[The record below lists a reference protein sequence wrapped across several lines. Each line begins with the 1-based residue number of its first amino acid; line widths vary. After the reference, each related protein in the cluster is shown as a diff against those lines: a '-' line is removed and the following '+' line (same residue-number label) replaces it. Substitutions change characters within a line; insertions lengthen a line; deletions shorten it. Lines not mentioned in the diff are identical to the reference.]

1 MCCTCTMNL
10 LITYFLLFGTDA
22 LIKGRGWVCKIVQ
35 CYAIGPNIWHKG
47 CFKCQVCNMTLNMKN
62 YKGYNKLPYCNAHY
76 PTTKPTQVAD
86 TPENRR
92 IADNTKIQ
100 SNVQYHSDFEKAK
113 GSYTQVSDRLD
124 LKQHQLNTENI
135 SMIAYHK
142 DFEEGKGRYIQI
154 EDPVEMR
161 QHLKNQENIS
171 LIKYHEEFERSKGAI
186 MQVPDTVEMQRH
198 KKNVENFSL
207 IKYHED
213 FERQKGKKM
222 TVVDDP
228 ETQRVRQNTQNFSQV
243 AYSGHRDQLRDMEY
257 KRPAEQVNVRRSSH
271 PSSPPQSP
279 GFQNEVKQRMS
290 ATSPPRSPGYR
301 DQQEVRRTSA
311 TSPPQSPGYNRDY
324 QEDVRVRP
332 NPGSIHNYDPVR
344 DQQQNQGTPYSS
356 RNSGAV
362 VYDSNTG
369 RVENPSSQRRVGSIS
384 DYDPINDRWGS
395 VTGQFSAGT
404 QQPRQPPPPQ
414 QFAQPPAPQEADRF
428 SGKGMVCRAAYD
440 YVAADDD
447 EVSFNEGDHIIF
459 CQPIDAGWMEG
470 TVEATGRRGMLPSNY
485 VETVKK

>member
-1 MCCTCTMNL
+1 MNPPCAKCT
-10 LITYFLLFGTDA
+10 
-22 LIKGRGWVCKIVQ
+22 KIVYPTEKLN
-35 CYAIGPNIWHKG
+35 CLDKIWHKG
-47 CFKCQVCNMTLNMKN
+47 CFKCQSCNMTLNMKN
-62 YKGYNKLPYCNAHY
+62 YKGYDKLPYCNAHY
-76 PTTKPTQVAD
+76 PTTKHTQVAD

-92 IADNTKIQ
+92 IKDNTKIQ

-124 LKQHQLNTENI
+124 LKQHQRNTENI
-135 SMIAYHK
+135 SM
-142 DFEEGKGRYIQI
+142 
-154 EDPVEMR
+154 
-161 QHLKNQENIS
+161 
-171 LIKYHEEFERSKGAI
+171 IKYHEEFERSKGAI

-207 IKYHED
+207 VKYHED

-279 GFQNEVKQRMS
+279 GFQNEVKQRIS

-369 RVENPSSQRRVGSIS
+369 RGLDNNFNAKVRPFYQHHDNMENPSSQRRVGSIS

-414 QFAQPPAPQEADRF
+414 QFAQPPPPQEADRF

>member
-1 MCCTCTMNL
+1 MNPPCAKCT
-10 LITYFLLFGTDA
+10 
-22 LIKGRGWVCKIVQ
+22 KIVYPTEKLN
-35 CYAIGPNIWHKG
+35 CLDKIWHKG
-47 CFKCQVCNMTLNMKN
+47 CFKCQSCNMTLNMKN
-62 YKGYNKLPYCNAHY
+62 YKGYNKFPYCNAHY

-124 LKQHQLNTENI
+124 LKQHQVNTNNI
-135 SMIAYHK
+135 SM
-142 DFEEGKGRYIQI
+142 
-154 EDPVEMR
+154 V
-161 QHLKNQENIS
+161 
-171 LIKYHEEFERSKGAI
+171 
-186 MQVPDTVEMQRH
+186 
-198 KKNVENFSL
+198 
-207 IKYHED
+207 KYHED

-243 AYSGHRDQLRDMEY
+243 TYSGHKDQLRDMEY
-257 KRPAEQVNVRRSSH
+257 KRPAEQVNVRSRSSH
-271 PSSPPQSP
+271 HSSPPQSP
-279 GFQNEVKQRMS
+279 GFQHEVKQRVS
-290 ATSPPRSPGYR
+290 AASPPHSPGYR

-369 RVENPSSQRRVGSIS
+369 RDGEGSVENPASQRKVGSIS

-395 VTGQFSAGT
+395 VTGQYSAGT
-404 QQPRQPPPPQ
+404 QQPRNQPPPPQ
-414 QFAQPPAPQEADRF
+414 QYAQPPPPQEADRF

>member
-1 MCCTCTMNL
+1 MNPPCAKCT
-10 LITYFLLFGTDA
+10 
-22 LIKGRGWVCKIVQ
+22 KIVYPTEKLN
-35 CYAIGPNIWHKG
+35 CLDKIWHKG
-47 CFKCQVCNMTLNMKN
+47 CFKCQSCNMTLNMKN
-62 YKGYNKLPYCNAHY
+62 YKGYNKFPYCNAHY
-76 PTTKPTQVAD
+76 PTSKPTQVAD

-124 LKQHQLNTENI
+124 LKQHQVNTNNI
-135 SMIAYHK
+135 SM
-142 DFEEGKGRYIQI
+142 
-154 EDPVEMR
+154 V
-161 QHLKNQENIS
+161 
-171 LIKYHEEFERSKGAI
+171 
-186 MQVPDTVEMQRH
+186 
-198 KKNVENFSL
+198 
-207 IKYHED
+207 KYHED

-243 AYSGHRDQLRDMEY
+243 TYSGHKDQLRDMEY
-257 KRPAEQVNVRRSSH
+257 KRPAEQVNVRSRSSH
-271 PSSPPQSP
+271 HSSPPQSP
-279 GFQNEVKQRMS
+279 GFQHEVKQRVS
-290 ATSPPRSPGYR
+290 AASPPRSPGYR

-369 RVENPSSQRRVGSIS
+369 RGLDKNFNAKVQPFSLHHDSMENPASQRKVGSIS

-404 QQPRQPPPPQ
+404 QQPRNQPPPPQ
-414 QFAQPPAPQEADRF
+414 QFAQPPPPQEADRF

>member
-1 MCCTCTMNL
+1 MNPPCAKCT
-10 LITYFLLFGTDA
+10 
-22 LIKGRGWVCKIVQ
+22 KIVYPTEKLN
-35 CYAIGPNIWHKG
+35 CLDKIWHKG
-47 CFKCQVCNMTLNMKN
+47 CFKCQSCNMTLNMKN
-62 YKGYNKLPYCNAHY
+62 YKGYNKFPYCNAHY
-76 PTTKPTQVAD
+76 PTSKPTQVAD

-124 LKQHQLNTENI
+124 LKQHQVNTNNI

-142 DFEEGKGRYIQI
+142 DFEEGKGKYIQI

-161 QHLKNQENIS
+161 QNMKNQENIS

-186 MQVPDTVEMQRH
+186 MQVSDTVEMQQH

-207 IKYHED
+207 VKYHED

-243 AYSGHRDQLRDMEY
+243 TYSGHKDQLRDMEY
-257 KRPAEQVNVRRSSH
+257 KRPAEQVNVRSRSSH
-271 PSSPPQSP
+271 HSSPPQSP
-279 GFQNEVKQRMS
+279 GFQHEVKQRVS
-290 ATSPPRSPGYR
+290 AASPPRSPGYR

-369 RVENPSSQRRVGSIS
+369 RVENPASQRKVGSIS

-404 QQPRQPPPPQ
+404 QQPRNQPPPPQ
-414 QFAQPPAPQEADRF
+414 QFAQPPPPQEADRF

>member
-1 MCCTCTMNL
+1 MNPPCAKCT
-10 LITYFLLFGTDA
+10 
-22 LIKGRGWVCKIVQ
+22 KIVYPTEKLN
-35 CYAIGPNIWHKG
+35 CLDKIWHKG
-47 CFKCQVCNMTLNMKN
+47 CFKCQSCNMTLNMKN
-62 YKGYNKLPYCNAHY
+62 YKGYNKFPYCNAHY

-124 LKQHQLNTENI
+124 LKQHQVNTNNI
-135 SMIAYHK
+135 SM
-142 DFEEGKGRYIQI
+142 
-154 EDPVEMR
+154 V
-161 QHLKNQENIS
+161 
-171 LIKYHEEFERSKGAI
+171 
-186 MQVPDTVEMQRH
+186 
-198 KKNVENFSL
+198 
-207 IKYHED
+207 KYHED

-243 AYSGHRDQLRDMEY
+243 TYSGHKDQLRDMEY
-257 KRPAEQVNVRRSSH
+257 KRPAEQVNVRSRSSH
-271 PSSPPQSP
+271 HSSPPQSP
-279 GFQNEVKQRMS
+279 GFQHEVKQRVS
-290 ATSPPRSPGYR
+290 AASPPHSPGYR

-369 RVENPSSQRRVGSIS
+369 RDGEGSA
-384 DYDPINDRWGS
+384 
-395 VTGQFSAGT
+395 AGT
-404 QQPRQPPPPQ
+404 QQPRNQPPPPQ
-414 QFAQPPAPQEADRF
+414 QYAQPPPPQEADRF

>member
-1 MCCTCTMNL
+1 MNPPCAKCT
-10 LITYFLLFGTDA
+10 
-22 LIKGRGWVCKIVQ
+22 KIVYPTEKLN
-35 CYAIGPNIWHKG
+35 CLDKIWHKG
-47 CFKCQVCNMTLNMKN
+47 CFKCQSCNMTLNMKN
-62 YKGYNKLPYCNAHY
+62 YKGYNKFPYCNAHY

-124 LKQHQLNTENI
+124 LKQHQVNTNNI

-142 DFEEGKGRYIQI
+142 DFEEGKGKYIQI
-154 EDPVEMR
+154 EDPVEMK
-161 QHLKNQENIS
+161 QNMKNQENIS

-207 IKYHED
+207 VKYHED

-243 AYSGHRDQLRDMEY
+243 TYSGHKDQLRDMEY
-257 KRPAEQVNVRRSSH
+257 KRPAEQVNVKQRVSAA
-271 PSSPPQSP
+271 SPPH
-279 GFQNEVKQRMS
+279 
-290 ATSPPRSPGYR
+290 SPGYR

-369 RVENPSSQRRVGSIS
+369 RDGEGSA
-384 DYDPINDRWGS
+384 
-395 VTGQFSAGT
+395 AGT
-404 QQPRQPPPPQ
+404 QQPRNQPPPPQ
-414 QFAQPPAPQEADRF
+414 QYAQPPPPQEADRF

>member
-1 MCCTCTMNL
+1 MNPPCAKCT
-10 LITYFLLFGTDA
+10 
-22 LIKGRGWVCKIVQ
+22 KIVYPTEKLN
-35 CYAIGPNIWHKG
+35 CLDKIWHKG
-47 CFKCQVCNMTLNMKN
+47 CFKCQSCNMTLNMKN
-62 YKGYNKLPYCNAHY
+62 YKGYDKLPYCNAHY
-76 PTTKPTQVAD
+76 PTTKHTQVAD

-92 IADNTKIQ
+92 IKDNTKIQ

-124 LKQHQLNTENI
+124 LKQHQRNTENI
-135 SMIAYHK
+135 SM
-142 DFEEGKGRYIQI
+142 
-154 EDPVEMR
+154 V
-161 QHLKNQENIS
+161 
-171 LIKYHEEFERSKGAI
+171 
-186 MQVPDTVEMQRH
+186 
-198 KKNVENFSL
+198 
-207 IKYHED
+207 KYHED

-279 GFQNEVKQRMS
+279 GFQNEVKQRIS

-369 RVENPSSQRRVGSIS
+369 RGLDNNFNAKVRPFYQHHDNMENPSSQRRVGSIS

-414 QFAQPPAPQEADRF
+414 QFAQPPPPQEADRF

>member
-1 MCCTCTMNL
+1 MNPPCAKCT
-10 LITYFLLFGTDA
+10 
-22 LIKGRGWVCKIVQ
+22 KIVYPTEKLN
-35 CYAIGPNIWHKG
+35 CLDKIWHKG
-47 CFKCQVCNMTLNMKN
+47 CFKCQSCNMTLNMKN
-62 YKGYNKLPYCNAHY
+62 YKGYNKFPYCNAHY

-124 LKQHQLNTENI
+124 LKQHQVNTNNI
-135 SMIAYHK
+135 SM
-142 DFEEGKGRYIQI
+142 
-154 EDPVEMR
+154 
-161 QHLKNQENIS
+161 
-171 LIKYHEEFERSKGAI
+171 IKYHEEFERSKGAI

-207 IKYHED
+207 VKYHED

-243 AYSGHRDQLRDMEY
+243 TYSGHKDQLRDMEY
-257 KRPAEQVNVRRSSH
+257 KRPAEQVNVRSRSSH
-271 PSSPPQSP
+271 HSSPPQSP
-279 GFQNEVKQRMS
+279 GFQHEVKQRVS
-290 ATSPPRSPGYR
+290 AASPPHSPGYR

-369 RVENPSSQRRVGSIS
+369 RDGEGSVENPASQRKVGSIS

-395 VTGQFSAGT
+395 VTGQYSAGT
-404 QQPRQPPPPQ
+404 QQPRNQPPPPQ
-414 QFAQPPAPQEADRF
+414 QYAQPPPPQEADRF
-428 SGKGMVCRAAYD
+428 SGKGEQDESESSYDTTGKGMVCRAAYD

>member
-1 MCCTCTMNL
+1 MNPPCAKCT
-10 LITYFLLFGTDA
+10 
-22 LIKGRGWVCKIVQ
+22 KIVYPTEKLN
-35 CYAIGPNIWHKG
+35 CLDKIWHKG
-47 CFKCQVCNMTLNMKN
+47 CFKCQSCNMTLNMKN
-62 YKGYNKLPYCNAHY
+62 YKGYNKFPYCNAHY

-100 SNVQYHSDFEKAK
+100 SN
-113 GSYTQVSDRLD
+113 
-124 LKQHQLNTENI
+124 
-135 SMIAYHK
+135 IAYHK
-142 DFEEGKGRYIQI
+142 DFEEGKGKYIQI
-154 EDPVEMR
+154 EDPVEMK
-161 QHLKNQENIS
+161 QNMKNQENIS

-207 IKYHED
+207 VKYHED

-243 AYSGHRDQLRDMEY
+243 TYSGHKDQLRDMEY
-257 KRPAEQVNVRRSSH
+257 KRPAEQVN
-271 PSSPPQSP
+271 
-279 GFQNEVKQRMS
+279 
-290 ATSPPRSPGYR
+290 
-301 DQQEVRRTSA
+301 
-311 TSPPQSPGYNRDY
+311 
-324 QEDVRVRP
+324 DVRVRP

-369 RVENPSSQRRVGSIS
+369 RDGEGSVENPASQRKVGSIS

-395 VTGQFSAGT
+395 VTGQYSAGT
-404 QQPRQPPPPQ
+404 QQPRNQPPPPQ
-414 QFAQPPAPQEADRF
+414 QYAQPPPPQEADRF
-428 SGKGMVCRAAYD
+428 SGKGEQDESESSYDTTGKGMVCRAAYD

>member
-1 MCCTCTMNL
+1 MNPPCAKCT
-10 LITYFLLFGTDA
+10 
-22 LIKGRGWVCKIVQ
+22 KIVYPTEKLN
-35 CYAIGPNIWHKG
+35 CLDKIWHKG
-47 CFKCQVCNMTLNMKN
+47 CFKCQSCNMTLNMKN
-62 YKGYNKLPYCNAHY
+62 YKGYNKFPYCNAHY

-100 SNVQYHSDFEKAK
+100 SNV
-113 GSYTQVSDRLD
+113 
-124 LKQHQLNTENI
+124 
-135 SMIAYHK
+135 
-142 DFEEGKGRYIQI
+142 
-154 EDPVEMR
+154 
-161 QHLKNQENIS
+161 
-171 LIKYHEEFERSKGAI
+171 
-186 MQVPDTVEMQRH
+186 
-198 KKNVENFSL
+198 
-207 IKYHED
+207 KYHED

-243 AYSGHRDQLRDMEY
+243 TYSGHKDQLRDMEY
-257 KRPAEQVNVRRSSH
+257 KRPAEQVNVRSRSSH
-271 PSSPPQSP
+271 HSSPPQSP
-279 GFQNEVKQRMS
+279 GFQHEVKQRVS
-290 ATSPPRSPGYR
+290 AASPPHSPGYR

-369 RVENPSSQRRVGSIS
+369 RVENPASQRKVGSIS

-395 VTGQFSAGT
+395 VTGQYSAGT
-404 QQPRQPPPPQ
+404 QQPRNQPPPPQ
-414 QFAQPPAPQEADRF
+414 QYAQPPPPQEADRF

>member
-1 MCCTCTMNL
+1 MNPPCAKCT
-10 LITYFLLFGTDA
+10 
-22 LIKGRGWVCKIVQ
+22 KIVYPTEKLN
-35 CYAIGPNIWHKG
+35 CLDKIWHKG
-47 CFKCQVCNMTLNMKN
+47 CFKCQSCNMTLNMKN
-62 YKGYNKLPYCNAHY
+62 YKGYNKFPYCNAHY

-124 LKQHQLNTENI
+124 LKQHQVNTNNI
-135 SMIAYHK
+135 SM
-142 DFEEGKGRYIQI
+142 
-154 EDPVEMR
+154 V
-161 QHLKNQENIS
+161 
-171 LIKYHEEFERSKGAI
+171 
-186 MQVPDTVEMQRH
+186 
-198 KKNVENFSL
+198 
-207 IKYHED
+207 KYHED

-243 AYSGHRDQLRDMEY
+243 TYSGHKDQLRDMEY
-257 KRPAEQVNVRRSSH
+257 KRPAEQVNVRSRSSH
-271 PSSPPQSP
+271 HSSPPQSP
-279 GFQNEVKQRMS
+279 GFQHEVKQRVS
-290 ATSPPRSPGYR
+290 AASPPHSPGYR

-369 RVENPSSQRRVGSIS
+369 RDGEGSVENPASQRKVGSIS

-395 VTGQFSAGT
+395 VTGQYSAGT
-404 QQPRQPPPPQ
+404 QQPRNQPPPPQ
-414 QFAQPPAPQEADRF
+414 QYAQPPPPQEADRF
-428 SGKGMVCRAAYD
+428 SGKGEQDESESSYDTTGKGMVCRAAYD

>member
-1 MCCTCTMNL
+1 MNPPCAKCT
-10 LITYFLLFGTDA
+10 
-22 LIKGRGWVCKIVQ
+22 KIVYPTEKLN
-35 CYAIGPNIWHKG
+35 CLDKIWHKG
-47 CFKCQVCNMTLNMKN
+47 CFKCQSCNMTLNMKN
-62 YKGYNKLPYCNAHY
+62 YKGYNKFPYCNAHY

-124 LKQHQLNTENI
+124 LKQHQVNTNNI

-142 DFEEGKGRYIQI
+142 DFEEGKGKYIQI
-154 EDPVEMR
+154 EDPVEMK
-161 QHLKNQENIS
+161 QNMKNQENIS

-207 IKYHED
+207 VKYHED

-243 AYSGHRDQLRDMEY
+243 TYSGHKDQLRDMEY
-257 KRPAEQVNVRRSSH
+257 KRPAEQVNVKQRVSAA
-271 PSSPPQSP
+271 SPPH
-279 GFQNEVKQRMS
+279 
-290 ATSPPRSPGYR
+290 SPGYR

-369 RVENPSSQRRVGSIS
+369 RVENPASQRKVGSIS

-395 VTGQFSAGT
+395 VTGQYSAGT
-404 QQPRQPPPPQ
+404 QQPRNQPPPPQ
-414 QFAQPPAPQEADRF
+414 QYAQPPPPQEADRF

>member
-1 MCCTCTMNL
+1 MNPPCAKCT
-10 LITYFLLFGTDA
+10 
-22 LIKGRGWVCKIVQ
+22 KIVYPTEKLN
-35 CYAIGPNIWHKG
+35 CLDKIWHKG
-47 CFKCQVCNMTLNMKN
+47 CFKCQSCNMTLNMKN
-62 YKGYNKLPYCNAHY
+62 YKGYNKFPYCNAHY

-100 SNVQYHSDFEKAK
+100 SN
-113 GSYTQVSDRLD
+113 
-124 LKQHQLNTENI
+124 
-135 SMIAYHK
+135 IAYHK
-142 DFEEGKGRYIQI
+142 DFEEGKGKYIQI
-154 EDPVEMR
+154 EDPVEMK
-161 QHLKNQENIS
+161 QNMKNQENIS

-207 IKYHED
+207 VKYHED

-243 AYSGHRDQLRDMEY
+243 TYSGHKDQLRDMEY
-257 KRPAEQVNVRRSSH
+257 KRPAEQVNVRSRSSH
-271 PSSPPQSP
+271 HSSPPQSP
-279 GFQNEVKQRMS
+279 GFQHEVKQRVS
-290 ATSPPRSPGYR
+290 AASPPHSPGYR

-369 RVENPSSQRRVGSIS
+369 RDGEGSVENPASQRKVGSIS

-395 VTGQFSAGT
+395 VTGQYSAGT
-404 QQPRQPPPPQ
+404 QQPRNQPPPPQ
-414 QFAQPPAPQEADRF
+414 QYAQPPPPQEADRF
-428 SGKGMVCRAAYD
+428 SGKGEQDESESSYDTTGKGMVCRAAYD

>member
-1 MCCTCTMNL
+1 MNPPCAKCT
-10 LITYFLLFGTDA
+10 
-22 LIKGRGWVCKIVQ
+22 KIVYPTEKLN
-35 CYAIGPNIWHKG
+35 CLDKIWHKG
-47 CFKCQVCNMTLNMKN
+47 CFKCQSCNMTLNMKN
-62 YKGYNKLPYCNAHY
+62 YKGYNKFPYCNAHY

-124 LKQHQLNTENI
+124 LKQHQVNTNNI
-135 SMIAYHK
+135 SM
-142 DFEEGKGRYIQI
+142 
-154 EDPVEMR
+154 V
-161 QHLKNQENIS
+161 
-171 LIKYHEEFERSKGAI
+171 
-186 MQVPDTVEMQRH
+186 
-198 KKNVENFSL
+198 
-207 IKYHED
+207 KYHED

-243 AYSGHRDQLRDMEY
+243 TYSGHKDQLRDMEY
-257 KRPAEQVNVRRSSH
+257 KRPAEQVNVRSRSSH
-271 PSSPPQSP
+271 HSSPPQSP
-279 GFQNEVKQRMS
+279 GFQHEVKQRVS
-290 ATSPPRSPGYR
+290 AASPPHSPGYR

-369 RVENPSSQRRVGSIS
+369 RGLDKNFNAKVQPFSLHHDNMENPASQRKVGSIS

-395 VTGQFSAGT
+395 VTGQYSAGT
-404 QQPRQPPPPQ
+404 QQPRNQPPPPQ
-414 QFAQPPAPQEADRF
+414 QYAQPPPPQEADRF

>member
-100 SNVQYHSDFEKAK
+100 SN
-113 GSYTQVSDRLD
+113 
-124 LKQHQLNTENI
+124 
-135 SMIAYHK
+135 
-142 DFEEGKGRYIQI
+142 
-154 EDPVEMR
+154 
-161 QHLKNQENIS
+161 
-171 LIKYHEEFERSKGAI
+171 
-186 MQVPDTVEMQRH
+186 
-198 KKNVENFSL
+198 

>member
-1 MCCTCTMNL
+1 MNPPCAKCT
-10 LITYFLLFGTDA
+10 
-22 LIKGRGWVCKIVQ
+22 KIVYPTEKLN
-35 CYAIGPNIWHKG
+35 CLDKIWHKG
-47 CFKCQVCNMTLNMKN
+47 CFKCQSCNMTLNMKN
-62 YKGYNKLPYCNAHY
+62 YKGYNKFPYCNAHY

-100 SNVQYHSDFEKAK
+100 SNV
-113 GSYTQVSDRLD
+113 
-124 LKQHQLNTENI
+124 
-135 SMIAYHK
+135 
-142 DFEEGKGRYIQI
+142 
-154 EDPVEMR
+154 
-161 QHLKNQENIS
+161 
-171 LIKYHEEFERSKGAI
+171 
-186 MQVPDTVEMQRH
+186 
-198 KKNVENFSL
+198 
-207 IKYHED
+207 KYHED

-243 AYSGHRDQLRDMEY
+243 TYSGHKDQLRDMEY
-257 KRPAEQVNVRRSSH
+257 KRPAEQVNVRSRSSH
-271 PSSPPQSP
+271 HSSPPQSP
-279 GFQNEVKQRMS
+279 GFQHEVKQRVS
-290 ATSPPRSPGYR
+290 AASPPHSPGYR

-369 RVENPSSQRRVGSIS
+369 RDGEGSVENPASQRKVGSIS

-395 VTGQFSAGT
+395 VTGQYSAGT
-404 QQPRQPPPPQ
+404 QQPRNQPPPPQ
-414 QFAQPPAPQEADRF
+414 QYAQPPPPQEADRF
-428 SGKGMVCRAAYD
+428 SGKGEQDESESSYDTTGKGMVCRAAYD

>member
-1 MCCTCTMNL
+1 MNPPCAKCT
-10 LITYFLLFGTDA
+10 
-22 LIKGRGWVCKIVQ
+22 KIVYPTEKLN
-35 CYAIGPNIWHKG
+35 CLDKIWHKG
-47 CFKCQVCNMTLNMKN
+47 CFKCQSCNMTLNMKN
-62 YKGYNKLPYCNAHY
+62 YKGYDKLPYCNAHY
-76 PTTKPTQVAD
+76 PTTKHTQVAD

-92 IADNTKIQ
+92 IKDNTKIQ
-100 SNVQYHSDFEKAK
+100 SN
-113 GSYTQVSDRLD
+113 
-124 LKQHQLNTENI
+124 
-135 SMIAYHK
+135 IAYHK

-207 IKYHED
+207 VKYHED

-279 GFQNEVKQRMS
+279 GFQNEVKQRIS

-369 RVENPSSQRRVGSIS
+369 RGLDNNFNAKVRPFYQHHDNMENPSSQRRVGSIS

-414 QFAQPPAPQEADRF
+414 QFAQPPPPQEADRF

>member
-1 MCCTCTMNL
+1 MNPPCAKCT
-10 LITYFLLFGTDA
+10 
-22 LIKGRGWVCKIVQ
+22 KIVYPTEKLN
-35 CYAIGPNIWHKG
+35 CLDKIWHKG
-47 CFKCQVCNMTLNMKN
+47 CFKCQSCNMTLNMKN
-62 YKGYNKLPYCNAHY
+62 YKGYNKFPYCNAHY

-124 LKQHQLNTENI
+124 LKQHQVNTNNI
-135 SMIAYHK
+135 SM
-142 DFEEGKGRYIQI
+142 
-154 EDPVEMR
+154 V
-161 QHLKNQENIS
+161 
-171 LIKYHEEFERSKGAI
+171 
-186 MQVPDTVEMQRH
+186 
-198 KKNVENFSL
+198 
-207 IKYHED
+207 KYHED

-243 AYSGHRDQLRDMEY
+243 TYSGHKDQLRDMEY
-257 KRPAEQVNVRRSSH
+257 KRPAEQVNVRSRSSH
-271 PSSPPQSP
+271 HSSPPQSP
-279 GFQNEVKQRMS
+279 GFQHEVKQRVS
-290 ATSPPRSPGYR
+290 AASPPHSPGYR

-369 RVENPSSQRRVGSIS
+369 RVENPASQRKVGSIS

-395 VTGQFSAGT
+395 VTGQYSAGT
-404 QQPRQPPPPQ
+404 QQPRNQPPPPQ
-414 QFAQPPAPQEADRF
+414 QYAQPPPPQEADRF

>member
-1 MCCTCTMNL
+1 MNPPCAKCT
-10 LITYFLLFGTDA
+10 
-22 LIKGRGWVCKIVQ
+22 KIVYPTEKLN
-35 CYAIGPNIWHKG
+35 CLDKIWHKG
-47 CFKCQVCNMTLNMKN
+47 CFKCQSCNMTLNMKN
-62 YKGYNKLPYCNAHY
+62 YKGYDKLPYCNAHY
-76 PTTKPTQVAD
+76 PTTKHTQVAD

-92 IADNTKIQ
+92 IKDNTKIQ
-100 SNVQYHSDFEKAK
+100 SNV
-113 GSYTQVSDRLD
+113 
-124 LKQHQLNTENI
+124 
-135 SMIAYHK
+135 
-142 DFEEGKGRYIQI
+142 
-154 EDPVEMR
+154 
-161 QHLKNQENIS
+161 
-171 LIKYHEEFERSKGAI
+171 
-186 MQVPDTVEMQRH
+186 
-198 KKNVENFSL
+198 
-207 IKYHED
+207 KYHED

-279 GFQNEVKQRMS
+279 GFQNEVKQRIS

-369 RVENPSSQRRVGSIS
+369 RGLDNNFNAKVRPFYQHHDNMENPSSQRRVGSIS

-414 QFAQPPAPQEADRF
+414 QFAQPPPPQEADRF

>member
-1 MCCTCTMNL
+1 MNPPCAKCT
-10 LITYFLLFGTDA
+10 
-22 LIKGRGWVCKIVQ
+22 KIVYPTEKLN
-35 CYAIGPNIWHKG
+35 CLDKIWHKG
-47 CFKCQVCNMTLNMKN
+47 CFKCQSCNMTLNMKN
-62 YKGYNKLPYCNAHY
+62 YKGYNKFPYCNAHY
-76 PTTKPTQVAD
+76 PTSKPTQVAD

-124 LKQHQLNTENI
+124 LKQHQVNTNNI
-135 SMIAYHK
+135 SM
-142 DFEEGKGRYIQI
+142 
-154 EDPVEMR
+154 
-161 QHLKNQENIS
+161 
-171 LIKYHEEFERSKGAI
+171 IKYHEEFERSKGAI
-186 MQVPDTVEMQRH
+186 MQVSDTVEMQQH

-207 IKYHED
+207 VKYHED

-243 AYSGHRDQLRDMEY
+243 TYSGHKDQLRDMEY
-257 KRPAEQVNVRRSSH
+257 KRPAEQVNVRSRSSH
-271 PSSPPQSP
+271 HSSPPQSP
-279 GFQNEVKQRMS
+279 GFQHEVKQRVS
-290 ATSPPRSPGYR
+290 AASPPRSPGYR

-369 RVENPSSQRRVGSIS
+369 RGLDKNFNAKVQPFSLHHDSMENPASQRKVGSIS

-404 QQPRQPPPPQ
+404 QQPRNQPPPPQ
-414 QFAQPPAPQEADRF
+414 QFAQPPPPQEADRF

>member
-1 MCCTCTMNL
+1 MNPPCAKCT
-10 LITYFLLFGTDA
+10 
-22 LIKGRGWVCKIVQ
+22 KIVYPTEKLN
-35 CYAIGPNIWHKG
+35 CLDKIWHKG
-47 CFKCQVCNMTLNMKN
+47 CFKCQSCNMTLNMKN
-62 YKGYNKLPYCNAHY
+62 YKGYNKFPYCNAHY

-124 LKQHQLNTENI
+124 LKQHQVNTNNI

-142 DFEEGKGRYIQI
+142 DFEEGKGKYIQI
-154 EDPVEMR
+154 EDPVEMK
-161 QHLKNQENIS
+161 QNMKNQENIS

-207 IKYHED
+207 VKYHED

-243 AYSGHRDQLRDMEY
+243 TYSGHKDQLRDMEY
-257 KRPAEQVNVRRSSH
+257 KRPAEQVNVKQRVSAA
-271 PSSPPQSP
+271 SPPH
-279 GFQNEVKQRMS
+279 
-290 ATSPPRSPGYR
+290 SPGYR
-301 DQQEVRRTSA
+301 DQ
-311 TSPPQSPGYNRDY
+311 

-369 RVENPSSQRRVGSIS
+369 RVENPASQRKVGSIS

-395 VTGQFSAGT
+395 VTGQYSAGT
-404 QQPRQPPPPQ
+404 QQPRNQPPPPQ
-414 QFAQPPAPQEADRF
+414 QYAQPPPPQEADRF

>member
-1 MCCTCTMNL
+1 MNPPCAKCT
-10 LITYFLLFGTDA
+10 
-22 LIKGRGWVCKIVQ
+22 KIVYPTEKLN
-35 CYAIGPNIWHKG
+35 CLDKIWHKG
-47 CFKCQVCNMTLNMKN
+47 CFKCQSCNMTLNMKN
-62 YKGYNKLPYCNAHY
+62 YKGYDKLPYCNAHY
-76 PTTKPTQVAD
+76 PTTKHTQVAD

-92 IADNTKIQ
+92 IKDNTKIQ

-124 LKQHQLNTENI
+124 LKQHQRNTENI

-207 IKYHED
+207 VKYHED

-257 KRPAEQVNVRRSSH
+257 KRPAEQVNV
-271 PSSPPQSP
+271 
-279 GFQNEVKQRMS
+279 KQRIS

-369 RVENPSSQRRVGSIS
+369 RGLDNNFNAKVRPFYQHHDNMENPSSQRRVGSIS

-414 QFAQPPAPQEADRF
+414 QFAQPPPPQEADRF

>member
-1 MCCTCTMNL
+1 M
-10 LITYFLLFGTDA
+10 
-22 LIKGRGWVCKIVQ
+22 KQ
-35 CYAIGPNIWHKG
+35 
-47 CFKCQVCNMTLNMKN
+47 NM
-62 YKGYNKLPYCNAHY
+62 
-76 PTTKPTQVAD
+76 
-86 TPENRR
+86 
-92 IADNTKIQ
+92 
-100 SNVQYHSDFEKAK
+100 
-113 GSYTQVSDRLD
+113 
-124 LKQHQLNTENI
+124 
-135 SMIAYHK
+135 
-142 DFEEGKGRYIQI
+142 
-154 EDPVEMR
+154 
-161 QHLKNQENIS
+161 KNQENIS

-207 IKYHED
+207 VKYHED

-243 AYSGHRDQLRDMEY
+243 TYSGHKDQLRDMEY
-257 KRPAEQVNVRRSSH
+257 KRPAEQVNVRSRSSH
-271 PSSPPQSP
+271 HSSPPQSP
-279 GFQNEVKQRMS
+279 GFQHEVKQRVS
-290 ATSPPRSPGYR
+290 AASPPHSPGYR

-369 RVENPSSQRRVGSIS
+369 RDGEGSVENPASQRKVGSIS

-395 VTGQFSAGT
+395 VTGQYSAGT
-404 QQPRQPPPPQ
+404 QQPRNQPPPPQ
-414 QFAQPPAPQEADRF
+414 QYAQPPPPQEADRF

>member
-100 SNVQYHSDFEKAK
+100 SN
-113 GSYTQVSDRLD
+113 
-124 LKQHQLNTENI
+124 
-135 SMIAYHK
+135 
-142 DFEEGKGRYIQI
+142 
-154 EDPVEMR
+154 
-161 QHLKNQENIS
+161 
-171 LIKYHEEFERSKGAI
+171 
-186 MQVPDTVEMQRH
+186 
-198 KKNVENFSL
+198 

-257 KRPAEQVNVRRSSH
+257 KRPAEQVN
-271 PSSPPQSP
+271 
-279 GFQNEVKQRMS
+279 
-290 ATSPPRSPGYR
+290 
-301 DQQEVRRTSA
+301 
-311 TSPPQSPGYNRDY
+311 
-324 QEDVRVRP
+324 DVRVRP

>member
-1 MCCTCTMNL
+1 MNPPCAKCT
-10 LITYFLLFGTDA
+10 
-22 LIKGRGWVCKIVQ
+22 KIVYPTEKLN
-35 CYAIGPNIWHKG
+35 CLDKIWHKG
-47 CFKCQVCNMTLNMKN
+47 CFKCQSCNMTLNMKN
-62 YKGYNKLPYCNAHY
+62 YKGYDKLPYCNAHY
-76 PTTKPTQVAD
+76 PTTKHTQVAD

-92 IADNTKIQ
+92 IKDNTKIQ

-124 LKQHQLNTENI
+124 LKQHQRNTENI

-207 IKYHED
+207 VKYHED

-279 GFQNEVKQRMS
+279 GFQNEVKQRIS

-369 RVENPSSQRRVGSIS
+369 RDGEGSA
-384 DYDPINDRWGS
+384 
-395 VTGQFSAGT
+395 AGT

-414 QFAQPPAPQEADRF
+414 QFAQPPPPQEADRF

>member
-100 SNVQYHSDFEKAK
+100 SN
-113 GSYTQVSDRLD
+113 
-124 LKQHQLNTENI
+124 
-135 SMIAYHK
+135 
-142 DFEEGKGRYIQI
+142 
-154 EDPVEMR
+154 
-161 QHLKNQENIS
+161 
-171 LIKYHEEFERSKGAI
+171 
-186 MQVPDTVEMQRH
+186 
-198 KKNVENFSL
+198 

-369 RVENPSSQRRVGSIS
+369 RGFDNNFNAKVRPFYQHHDNMENPSSQRRVGSIS

>member
-1 MCCTCTMNL
+1 MNPPCAKCT
-10 LITYFLLFGTDA
+10 
-22 LIKGRGWVCKIVQ
+22 KIVYPTEKLN
-35 CYAIGPNIWHKG
+35 CLDKIWHKG
-47 CFKCQVCNMTLNMKN
+47 CFKCQSCNMTLNMKN
-62 YKGYNKLPYCNAHY
+62 YKGYNKFPYCNAHY
-76 PTTKPTQVAD
+76 PTSKPTQVAD

-124 LKQHQLNTENI
+124 LKQHQVNTNNI

-142 DFEEGKGRYIQI
+142 DFEEGKGKYIQI

-161 QHLKNQENIS
+161 QNMKNQENIS

-186 MQVPDTVEMQRH
+186 MQVSDTVEMQQH

-207 IKYHED
+207 VKYHED

-243 AYSGHRDQLRDMEY
+243 TYSGHKDQLRDMEY
-257 KRPAEQVNVRRSSH
+257 KRPAEQVN
-271 PSSPPQSP
+271 
-279 GFQNEVKQRMS
+279 
-290 ATSPPRSPGYR
+290 
-301 DQQEVRRTSA
+301 
-311 TSPPQSPGYNRDY
+311 
-324 QEDVRVRP
+324 DVRVRP

-369 RVENPSSQRRVGSIS
+369 RGLDKNFNAKVQPFSLHHDSMENPASQRKVGSIS

-404 QQPRQPPPPQ
+404 QQPRNQPPPPQ
-414 QFAQPPAPQEADRF
+414 QFAQPPPPQEADRF

>member
-1 MCCTCTMNL
+1 MNPPCAKCT
-10 LITYFLLFGTDA
+10 
-22 LIKGRGWVCKIVQ
+22 KIVYPTEKLN
-35 CYAIGPNIWHKG
+35 CLDKIWHKG
-47 CFKCQVCNMTLNMKN
+47 CFKCQSCNMTLNMKN
-62 YKGYNKLPYCNAHY
+62 YKGYNKFPYCNAHY

-100 SNVQYHSDFEKAK
+100 SNV
-113 GSYTQVSDRLD
+113 
-124 LKQHQLNTENI
+124 
-135 SMIAYHK
+135 
-142 DFEEGKGRYIQI
+142 
-154 EDPVEMR
+154 
-161 QHLKNQENIS
+161 
-171 LIKYHEEFERSKGAI
+171 
-186 MQVPDTVEMQRH
+186 
-198 KKNVENFSL
+198 
-207 IKYHED
+207 KYHED

-243 AYSGHRDQLRDMEY
+243 TYSGHKDQLRDMEY
-257 KRPAEQVNVRRSSH
+257 KRPAEQVN
-271 PSSPPQSP
+271 
-279 GFQNEVKQRMS
+279 
-290 ATSPPRSPGYR
+290 
-301 DQQEVRRTSA
+301 
-311 TSPPQSPGYNRDY
+311 
-324 QEDVRVRP
+324 DVRVRP

-369 RVENPSSQRRVGSIS
+369 RDGEGSA
-384 DYDPINDRWGS
+384 
-395 VTGQFSAGT
+395 AGT
-404 QQPRQPPPPQ
+404 QQPRNQPPPPQ
-414 QFAQPPAPQEADRF
+414 QYAQPPPPQEADRF

>member
-1 MCCTCTMNL
+1 MNPPCAKCT
-10 LITYFLLFGTDA
+10 
-22 LIKGRGWVCKIVQ
+22 KIVYPTEKLN
-35 CYAIGPNIWHKG
+35 CLDKIWHKG
-47 CFKCQVCNMTLNMKN
+47 CFKCQSCNMTLNMKN
-62 YKGYNKLPYCNAHY
+62 YKGYNKFPYCNAHY

-124 LKQHQLNTENI
+124 LKQHQVNTNNI
-135 SMIAYHK
+135 SM
-142 DFEEGKGRYIQI
+142 
-154 EDPVEMR
+154 V
-161 QHLKNQENIS
+161 
-171 LIKYHEEFERSKGAI
+171 
-186 MQVPDTVEMQRH
+186 
-198 KKNVENFSL
+198 
-207 IKYHED
+207 KYHED

-243 AYSGHRDQLRDMEY
+243 TYSGHKDQLRDMEY
-257 KRPAEQVNVRRSSH
+257 KRPAEQVNVRSRSSH
-271 PSSPPQSP
+271 HSSPPQSP
-279 GFQNEVKQRMS
+279 GFQHEVKQRVS
-290 ATSPPRSPGYR
+290 AASPPHSPGYR
-301 DQQEVRRTSA
+301 DQ
-311 TSPPQSPGYNRDY
+311 

-369 RVENPSSQRRVGSIS
+369 RDGEGSVENPASQRKVGSIS

-395 VTGQFSAGT
+395 VTGQYSAGT
-404 QQPRQPPPPQ
+404 QQPRNQPPPPQ
-414 QFAQPPAPQEADRF
+414 QYAQPPPPQEADRF
-428 SGKGMVCRAAYD
+428 SGKGEQDESESSYDTTGKGMVCRAAYD

>member
-1 MCCTCTMNL
+1 MNPPCAKCT
-10 LITYFLLFGTDA
+10 
-22 LIKGRGWVCKIVQ
+22 KIVYPTEKLN
-35 CYAIGPNIWHKG
+35 CLDKIWHKG
-47 CFKCQVCNMTLNMKN
+47 CFKCQSCNMTLNMKN
-62 YKGYNKLPYCNAHY
+62 YKGYNKFPYCNAHY

-100 SNVQYHSDFEKAK
+100 SNV
-113 GSYTQVSDRLD
+113 
-124 LKQHQLNTENI
+124 
-135 SMIAYHK
+135 
-142 DFEEGKGRYIQI
+142 
-154 EDPVEMR
+154 
-161 QHLKNQENIS
+161 
-171 LIKYHEEFERSKGAI
+171 
-186 MQVPDTVEMQRH
+186 
-198 KKNVENFSL
+198 
-207 IKYHED
+207 KYHED

-243 AYSGHRDQLRDMEY
+243 TYSGHKDQLRDMEY
-257 KRPAEQVNVRRSSH
+257 KRPAEQVNVRSRSSH
-271 PSSPPQSP
+271 HSSPPQSP
-279 GFQNEVKQRMS
+279 GFQHEVKQRVS
-290 ATSPPRSPGYR
+290 AASPPHSPGYR

-369 RVENPSSQRRVGSIS
+369 RGLDKNFNAKVQPFSLHHDNMENPASQRKVGSIS

-395 VTGQFSAGT
+395 VTGQYSAGT
-404 QQPRQPPPPQ
+404 QQPRNQPPPPQ
-414 QFAQPPAPQEADRF
+414 QYAQPPPPQEADRF

>member
-1 MCCTCTMNL
+1 MNPPCAKCT
-10 LITYFLLFGTDA
+10 
-22 LIKGRGWVCKIVQ
+22 KIVYPTEKLN
-35 CYAIGPNIWHKG
+35 CLDKIWHKG
-47 CFKCQVCNMTLNMKN
+47 CFKCQSCNMTLNMKN
-62 YKGYNKLPYCNAHY
+62 YKGYNKFPYCNAHY
-76 PTTKPTQVAD
+76 PTSKPTQVAD

-124 LKQHQLNTENI
+124 LKQHQVNTNNI

-142 DFEEGKGRYIQI
+142 DFEEGKGKYIQI

-161 QHLKNQENIS
+161 QNMKNQENIS
-171 LIKYHEEFERSKGAI
+171 L
-186 MQVPDTVEMQRH
+186 V
-198 KKNVENFSL
+198 
-207 IKYHED
+207 KYHED

-243 AYSGHRDQLRDMEY
+243 TYSGHKDQLRDMEY
-257 KRPAEQVNVRRSSH
+257 KRPAEQVNVRSRSSH
-271 PSSPPQSP
+271 HSSPPQSP
-279 GFQNEVKQRMS
+279 GFQHEVKQRVS
-290 ATSPPRSPGYR
+290 AASPPRSPGYR

-369 RVENPSSQRRVGSIS
+369 RGLDKNFNAKVQPFSLHHDSMENPASQRKVGSIS

-404 QQPRQPPPPQ
+404 QQPRNQPPPPQ
-414 QFAQPPAPQEADRF
+414 QFAQPPPPQEADRF

>member
-1 MCCTCTMNL
+1 MNPPCAKCT
-10 LITYFLLFGTDA
+10 
-22 LIKGRGWVCKIVQ
+22 KIVYPTEKLN
-35 CYAIGPNIWHKG
+35 CLDKIWHKG
-47 CFKCQVCNMTLNMKN
+47 CFKCQSCNMTLNMKN
-62 YKGYNKLPYCNAHY
+62 YKGYNKFPYCNAHY

-124 LKQHQLNTENI
+124 LKQHQVNTNNI

-142 DFEEGKGRYIQI
+142 DFEEGKGKYIQI
-154 EDPVEMR
+154 EDPVEMK
-161 QHLKNQENIS
+161 QNMKNQENIS

-207 IKYHED
+207 VKYHED

-243 AYSGHRDQLRDMEY
+243 TYSGHKDQLRDMEY
-257 KRPAEQVNVRRSSH
+257 KRPAEQVNVKQRVSAA
-271 PSSPPQSP
+271 SPPH
-279 GFQNEVKQRMS
+279 
-290 ATSPPRSPGYR
+290 SPGYR
-301 DQQEVRRTSA
+301 DQ
-311 TSPPQSPGYNRDY
+311 

-369 RVENPSSQRRVGSIS
+369 RDGEGSVENPASQRKVGSIS

-395 VTGQFSAGT
+395 VTGQYSAGT
-404 QQPRQPPPPQ
+404 QQPRNQPPPPQ
-414 QFAQPPAPQEADRF
+414 QYAQPPPPQEADRF
-428 SGKGMVCRAAYD
+428 SGKGEQDESESSYDTTGKGMVCRAAYD

>member
-1 MCCTCTMNL
+1 MNPPCAKCT
-10 LITYFLLFGTDA
+10 
-22 LIKGRGWVCKIVQ
+22 KIVYPTEKLN
-35 CYAIGPNIWHKG
+35 CLDKIWHKG
-47 CFKCQVCNMTLNMKN
+47 CFKCQSCNMTLNMKN
-62 YKGYNKLPYCNAHY
+62 YKGYNKFPYCNAHY
-76 PTTKPTQVAD
+76 PTSKPTQVAD

-100 SNVQYHSDFEKAK
+100 SNV
-113 GSYTQVSDRLD
+113 
-124 LKQHQLNTENI
+124 
-135 SMIAYHK
+135 
-142 DFEEGKGRYIQI
+142 
-154 EDPVEMR
+154 
-161 QHLKNQENIS
+161 
-171 LIKYHEEFERSKGAI
+171 
-186 MQVPDTVEMQRH
+186 
-198 KKNVENFSL
+198 
-207 IKYHED
+207 KYHED

-243 AYSGHRDQLRDMEY
+243 TYSGHKDQLRDMEY
-257 KRPAEQVNVRRSSH
+257 KRPAEQVNVRSRSSH
-271 PSSPPQSP
+271 HSSPPQSP
-279 GFQNEVKQRMS
+279 GFQHEVKQRVS
-290 ATSPPRSPGYR
+290 AASPPRSPGYR

-369 RVENPSSQRRVGSIS
+369 RGLDKNFNAKVQPFSLHHDSMENPASQRKVGSIS

-404 QQPRQPPPPQ
+404 QQPRNQPPPPQ
-414 QFAQPPAPQEADRF
+414 QFAQPPPPQEADRF